1 MFYQGQIFIPQR
13 YIAEDVAQRNLYD
26 TQLKDY
32 RAKYDQYKADMDS
45 YNQAVA
51 EWNAGDRTDPFTLQP
66 PSEPAPPDF
75 TQDDIDQFEAD
86 ALGRA
91 QDRQSQLQTAVEVA
105 QNPNQFGFGGFG
117 FEQGGLVPMTS
128 SPTGV
133 AGGPAFDVMT
143 QGIMSLQ
150 QPLSGV
156 FPEYL
161 SG

>member
-26 TQLKDY
+26 TQIKDY
-32 RAKYDQYKADMDS
+32 NARYDQYKADMDS
-45 YNQAVA
+45 YNQAVK
-51 EWNAGDRTDPFTLQP
+51 EYNAGDRLEPFTLTP

-105 QNPNQFGFGGFG
+105 QNPDQFGFSGFG